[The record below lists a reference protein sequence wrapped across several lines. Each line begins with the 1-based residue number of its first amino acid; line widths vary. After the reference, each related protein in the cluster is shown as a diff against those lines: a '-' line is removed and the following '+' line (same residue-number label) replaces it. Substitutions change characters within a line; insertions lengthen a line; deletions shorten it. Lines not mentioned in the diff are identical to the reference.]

1 MGFEIEGSI
10 FAKNLETDLTLI
22 SLAEEENLSILAS
35 AEESFMTSVCRL
47 VFQRDR
53 FFDALEV
60 LLLRMGQI

>member
-1 MGFEIEGSI
+1 MGFEIEGFI
-10 FAKNLETDLTLI
+10 FAKNLEADLILI
-22 SLAEEENLSILAS
+22 SLAEEENLPILAS
-35 AEESFMTSVCRL
+35 TEESFLTSVCRL